1 MNINP
6 GLEPLTVGIE
16 TLHTDPKNARHHDQR
31 SIESIMSSLTEFG
44 QQKPIIVV
52 EGGRVI
58 AGNGTLE
65 AARKL
70 GWTRIAVVTFPD
82 EKRATAYAIADN
94 RTAELSVWNT
104 DQLAETLKELNT
116 DWDLESLGFTG
127 VEFEQL
133 VPESKKHEPEKA
145 WEGMPEFDQQD
156 KEAKR
161 QILVSFRNDE
171 DVEKFVQL
179 LGLAI
184 TPQTRYLWYPQ
195 TPPEIG
201 VDKRYK

>member
-6 GLEPLTVGIE
+6 GLEHLTVDI
-16 TLHTDPKNARHHDQR
+16 TSLRTDPKNARHHDQR
-31 SIESIMSSLTEFG
+31 SIESIMSSLREFG
-44 QQKPIIVV
+44 QQKPIIVI
-52 EGGRVI
+52 EGGMVI

-70 GWTRIAVVTFPD
+70 GWTKIAVVTFPD
-82 EKRATAYAIADN
+82 VERAKAYAIADN

-116 DWDLESLGFTG
+116 EWDLDALGFTG

-133 VPESKKHEPEKA
+133 VPETKKHEPEQA
-145 WEGMPEFDQQD
+145 WGGMPEFDQQD